1 MAIQLQKT
9 SNLVEELPSREII
22 ESPAITCADKQLS
35 STEEII
41 ICDKP
46 RPETPITLSVLPD
59 ENEILAVDICDHSEE
74 RVEPATHIPIC
85 EAAMLPAVAQA
96 EITSLETICMRKDLL
111 PETLK
116 CEDGG
121 VDFNPGSVAESIVTL
136 DRDNA
141 KDVIDERDHDSD
153 TRSLAAFSI
162 FSSTLTP
169 ISSPLT
175 SPVDSAFDPDFHFEK
190 LDSPRDSVA
199 LIARSRCSSSLPDE
213 DKNDASIRTQ
223 SVSRATEKSRV
234 PTSRQSRS
242 PVPGSSTSSSNV
254 KSRTSPSP
262 IGEDSHTRSRG
273 NTPAKDYRQDYKN
286 GVSDDARALE
296 TLEATRG
303 VKPKRSKPK
312 MLDTRREDKEQM
324 KGSGVKANPKVTEDN
339 SGSRDGESVSVGKSK
354 SMGERK
360 GRKKRLREEGE
371 VANRSR
377 LSSPSYSSDA
387 APPKPKKIKK
397 RKTEDSTT
405 VIMGEDMRVTAS
417 RASASA
423 RSSRVS
429 SACPSDL
436 DEAVDT
442 LHASSGRDANED
454 PDKDAKDEVCGLLIQ
469 SMALARASSMPASS
483 LIRELLR
490 ENPHLN
496 GRRSHDAW
504 LDLINT
510 VLRSHVVF
518 GRIDR
523 QGLDAADKPL
533 EPQWYYIPEKD
544 WDVERATLLKEMM
557 PKKRNETKKHKQY
570 YYRPVSK
577 ITRWDPE
584 DDI

>member
-1 MAIQLQKT
+1 MAIQLQKI
-9 SNLVEELPSREII
+9 SNLVEESPSREII
-22 ESPAITCADKQLS
+22 ESPAIACADKQLS
-35 STEEII
+35 SSEEIN

-46 RPETPITLSVLPD
+46 RPETTITLSVLPD

-74 RVEPATHIPIC
+74 RVEPATHITIC
-85 EAAMLPAVAQA
+85 EAAMPPAVVQA
-96 EITSLETICMRKDLL
+96 EITSLETICIRKDLL

-116 CEDGG
+116 CGD
-121 VDFNPGSVAESIVTL
+121 VDNNPASVAVSTATL

-141 KDVIDERDHDSD
+141 EDVTDERDDDSD
-153 TRSLAAFSI
+153 TRSLAAFST

-190 LDSPRDSVA
+190 LDSPGDSVA
-199 LIARSRCSSSLPDE
+199 VIARSRCSSSPPDE
-213 DKNDASIRTQ
+213 DKNDTTIQTQ
-223 SVSRATEKSRV
+223 SVSRVTEKSRV

-242 PVPGSSTSSSNV
+242 PVPGPSTSSSNV

-262 IGEDSHTRSRG
+262 IGEDSYTRSRG
-273 NTPAKDYRQDYKN
+273 NTPAKDYRQEYGN

-296 TLEATRG
+296 SLEATRG
-303 VKPKRSKPK
+303 VKPRRSTPK

-324 KGSGVKANPKVTEDN
+324 KGSGVKANPKVTEEN
-339 SGSRDGESVSVGKSK
+339 SGPRDGESVSVGKSK

-360 GRKKRLREEGE
+360 GRKKRLREEVE

-377 LSSPSYSSDA
+377 LSSPSSSSDA
-387 APPKPKKIKK
+387 APPKPKKK
-397 RKTEDSTT
+397 RTRKAEDSTSGT
-405 VIMGEDMRVTAS
+405 MSGNVRVTAS

-423 RSSRVS
+423 MSSRAS
-429 SACPSDL
+429 STCPSDL

-469 SMALARASSMPASS
+469 AMALARASSMPASS

-496 GRRSHDAW
+496 GRRSHDVW

-544 WDVERATLLKEMM
+544 WDVERATLLREMM